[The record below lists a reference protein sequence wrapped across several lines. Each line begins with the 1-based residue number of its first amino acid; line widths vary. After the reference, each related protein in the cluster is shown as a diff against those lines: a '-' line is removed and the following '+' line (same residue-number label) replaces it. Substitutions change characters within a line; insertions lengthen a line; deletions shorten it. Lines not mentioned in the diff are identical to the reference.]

1 MVMGQDDLL
10 AEALKLSVNAR
21 ADLAAKL
28 LRSLDEDGASDET
41 DYDATWSEEIARR
54 LDDIDSG
61 KVALVS
67 EEEAFRIID
76 ADSDD
81 PQSDR

>member
-28 LRSLDEDGASDET
+28 LRTLDEDGASDET
-41 DYDATWSEEIARR
+41 DYDAAWSEEIARR

-61 KVALVS
+61 KVMLVS

>member
-1 MVMGQDDLL
+1 MGQDDLL